1 MTATNKKLKKE
12 TKSQQK
18 TNLLIETICK
28 CTFALFF
35 FHFSETVFAV
45 FFCSLFFYLFFIIFF
60 FFYWFSYHHPH
71 HHPHHHHHHPHHI
84 SQPVTLKETTLSD

>member
-1 MTATNKKLKKE
+1 MTATNKKLKKKE

-35 FHFSETVFAV
+35 FNFSETVFAV
-45 FFCSLFFYLFFIIFF
+45 FFVLCSFFLFFLFIFF
-60 FFYWFSYHHPH
+60 Y
-71 HHPHHHHHHPHHI
+71 
-84 SQPVTLKETTLSD
+84 

>member
-35 FHFSETVFAV
+35 FTFQKPFL
-45 FFCSLFFYLFFIIFF
+45 LFFLFFVLLSFFYYFF
-60 FFYWFSYHHPH
+60 FFLLVF
-71 HHPHHHHHHPHHI
+71 
-84 SQPVTLKETTLSD
+84 